1 VRDLSLVALHE
12 DGESLVLEDAEGERY
27 SLAVDERLLSA
38 VRGDRARLG
47 QLSIELE
54 SSLRPAEIPA
64 RIRAGA
70 TAEEVAREAGVPLER
85 VRRYEGPVVAE
96 REHVARLARAALVGR
111 RDGGERAPLAEVVE
125 PRLARRGVPAD
136 AVGWDAYRR
145 DDGRWVVAV
154 RWTTSSPGQGKS
166 AAGSATWLFDVRT
179 RGLSPGGDEA
189 RWLVDGEPAELVS
202 EVPPAAHPRSPEEFV
217 ERAYDEAPS
226 EESPFPRGEATS
238 TPPEPVTRSEPV
250 TEPEPAAAQGR
261 GATVVGLDALLEA
274 GSTGRRGRRNR
285 RDRGSRPEPAALLDR
300 PEQSAHGATD
310 PGTAAPAHEPTREEE
325 LAEPRE
331 RAGGPSQPQQDH
343 QPVQPAQD
351 DRDLR
356 RTEGPDRPGRVEQP
370 GHGAQPEA
378 AEEPEAEVADAAEA
392 AEAAPARAS
401 RPAAGGRGRRA
412 AVPSWDEIVF
422 GRKSRD

>member
-1 VRDLSLVALHE
+1 MRDLSLVALHE
-12 DGESLVLEDAEGERY
+12 DGESLVLEDAEGGRY

-54 SSLRPAEIPA
+54 SSLRPAEIQA

-125 PRLARRGVPAD
+125 PRLARRGVPAE

-179 RGLSPGGDEA
+179 RALSPGGDEA
-189 RWLVDGEPAELVS
+189 RWLVDGEPAELAAD
-202 EVPPAAHPRSPEEFV
+202 VPPAAHPRSPEEFA

-226 EESPFPRGEATS
+226 EESPFPRGEAIA
-238 TPPEPVTRSEPV
+238 PVSEPGAATGRDDQQV
-250 TEPEPAAAQGR
+250 AAPAAEEVPG

-274 GSTGRRGRRNR
+274 GSSGRRGRRGR
-285 RDRGSRPEPAALLDR
+285 RDRGAR
-300 PEQSAHGATD
+300 PEQTALGHSQPDGSEESDRGRAG
-310 PGTAAPAHEPTREEE
+310 AAPETARPPAGGPAP
-325 LAEPRE
+325 AEPRVQAE
-331 RAGGPSQPQQDH
+331 QPAHGTEPDLTGGPDE
-343 QPVQPAQD
+343 A
-351 DRDLR
+351 
-356 RTEGPDRPGRVEQP
+356 GP
-370 GHGAQPEA
+370 
-378 AEEPEAEVADAAEA
+378 EPEGAAVAEA
-392 AEAAPARAS
+392 AEVAEAAPGRAS
-401 RPAAGGRGRRA
+401 RPAAGSRGRRA

>member
-1 VRDLSLVALHE
+1 MRDLSLVALHE
-12 DGESLVLEDAEGERY
+12 DGHSLVLEDAEGERY

-54 SSLRPAEIPA
+54 SALRPAEIQA

-125 PRLARRGVPAD
+125 PRLARRGVPAE

-154 RWTTSSPGQGKS
+154 RWTGTSPGQGKG

-179 RGLSPGGDEA
+179 RALSPGGDEA
-189 RWLVDGEPAELVS
+189 RWLVDGEPAELVT
-202 EVPPAAHPRSPEEFV
+202 ETPPAAHPRTPEEFV

-226 EESPFPRGEATS
+226 EESPFPPGEATAS
-238 TPPEPVTRSEPV
+238 AGRPGQVGEQERPG
-250 TEPEPAAAQGR
+250 EPA

-274 GSTGRRGRRNR
+274 GSTGRRSRRGR
-285 RDRGSRPEPAALLDR
+285 RDRGSRPEPVVVAPQLPDAPEPAPEPAPAPVTAASEPAPDR
-300 PEQSAHGATD
+300 QRGEQPEPRRQPEPSVPDTESAQTVEPAEPAPTEEPAAQSAQATD
-310 PGTAAPAHEPTREEE
+310 PD
-325 LAEPRE
+325 
-331 RAGGPSQPQQDH
+331 QP
-343 QPVQPAQD
+343 
-351 DRDLR
+351 
-356 RTEGPDRPGRVEQP
+356 
-370 GHGAQPEA
+370 
-378 AEEPEAEVADAAEA
+378 EVADAAA
-392 AEAAPARAS
+392 ARAA
-401 RPAAGGRGRRA
+401 RPAASGRGRRA